1 MEAKKCKK
9 CGRPLP
15 DNYGHKKCENC
26 RNQDIKALKDKG
38 KAVLGVGILVGGTVI
53 SIATKGKITPPEK
66 K

>member
-26 RNQDIKALKDKG
+26 RNQEVKALKV
-38 KAVLGVGILVGGTVI
+38 VLGGVGILIGGTMI
-53 SIATKGKITPPEK
+53 SIATRGKITPQK